1 MIYKGH
7 MMINSDPRFL
17 PIIFQSIPHGIF
29 TIDENGRITSFNQ
42 AAEQITGFAAAEA
55 IGERCY
61 NVFRTDICQQDCPLK
76 RSVRTM
82 EKTEGREVTI
92 LTKNDK
98 KLVITISTAAMTDDA
113 GHVLGGVEMF
123 RDLSQEIEL
132 RKKLQKSYIFEGIVS
147 KNIQMQKIKERLPLF
162 AASPSTVLIEGGS
175 GTGKDLIARA
185 IHNLSPR
192 KDGPFVTVNC
202 SALPDNLLESELFGY
217 VRGAFTDAKK
227 DKPGRFQLAHTGTI
241 LLDEIGEISPAMQVK
256 LLRVLQQREFEPL
269 GATQTVKVDVRVIA
283 ATNKDLED
291 AVEKGVFRDDLYYRL
306 NVIRMRIPAL
316 SERREDI
323 PLLLDHFIDHFN
335 RLQGKNITKISEPA
349 LAALMTAPLPG
360 NIRELENAI
369 EYAFVICQDDS
380 IELHHLPPQYTEI
393 KRSSSDVSKVVLFD
407 SAESDVIRSVLKRN
421 NNNRTKTAKELGI
434 SRQTLW
440 RKMNRLG
447 LTS

>member
-1 MIYKGH
+1 MKTD
-7 MMINSDPRFL
+7 SDPRFL

-29 TIDENGRITSFNQ
+29 TIDENGCITSFNQ
-42 AAEQITGFAAAEA
+42 AAEHITGFPAAEA
-55 IGERCY
+55 VGKRCHD
-61 NVFRTDICQQDCPLK
+61 VFRADICQQECPLK

-82 EKTEGREVTI
+82 EKTADREVTI
-92 LTKNDK
+92 LNRQDK
-98 KLVITISTAAMTDDA
+98 ELVISISTAAMTDDA
-113 GHVLGGVEMF
+113 GNVLGGVEMF
-123 RDLSQEIEL
+123 RDLSQVVEL
-132 RKKLQKSYIFEGIVS
+132 RKKLEKSYVFEGIVS
-147 KNIQMQKIKERLPLF
+147 KNLQMQKIKERLPLF
-162 AASPSTVLIEGGS
+162 AASPSTVLIEGAS
-175 GTGKDLIARA
+175 GTGKDLVAGA

-192 KDGPFVTVNC
+192 KDGPFITVNC

-217 VRGAFTDAKK
+217 VQGAFTDAKK

-269 GATQTVKVDVRVIA
+269 GATRTVKVDVRVIA
-283 ATNKDLED
+283 ATNKDLEE
-291 AVEKGVFRDDLYYRL
+291 AVQQGTFRDDLYYRL
-306 NVIRMRIPAL
+306 NVIRMQIPAL
-316 SERREDI
+316 SQRREDI
-323 PLLLDHFIDHFN
+323 PLLVNHFMDHFN
-335 RLQGKNITKISEPA
+335 RLQGKNITRVTEPA

-369 EYAFVICQDDS
+369 EYAFVICQGNS
-380 IELHHLPPQYTEI
+380 IELHHLPPQYSEV
-393 KRSSSDVSKVVLFD
+393 KRQSHDTSKAVLFD

-421 NNNRTKTAKELGI
+421 NDNRTKAAKELGI

>member
-1 MIYKGH
+1 MKTD
-7 MMINSDPRFL
+7 SDSRFF

-42 AAEQITGFAAAEA
+42 AAEQITGFRAAEA
-55 IGERCY
+55 IGKRCY
-61 NVFRTDICQQDCPLK
+61 DVFRTDICQQDCPLK

-82 EKTEGREVTI
+82 EKIEDREVTI
-92 LTKNDK
+92 LTRENK
-98 KLVITISTAAMTDDA
+98 KLVISISTAAMTDDL
-113 GHVLGGVEMF
+113 GNVLGGVEMF
-123 RDLSQEIEL
+123 RDLSQVIEL
-132 RKKLQKSYIFEGIVS
+132 RKKLEKSYVFEGIVS
-147 KNIQMQKIKERLPLF
+147 KNLQMQKIKERIPLF
-162 AASPSTVLIEGGS
+162 AASPSTVLIEGAS
-175 GTGKDLIARA
+175 GTGKDLVARA

-217 VRGAFTDAKK
+217 VQGAFTDAKK
-227 DKPGRFQLAHTGTI
+227 DKPGRFQLAHGGSI

-269 GATQTVKVDVRVIA
+269 GATRTVRVDVRVIA
-283 ATNKDLED
+283 ATNKDLEE
-291 AVEKGVFRDDLYYRL
+291 AVKNGSFRDDLYYRL
-306 NVIRMRIPAL
+306 NVIRIQIPAL

-323 PLLLDHFIDHFN
+323 PLLVSHFIDHFN
-335 RLQGKNITKISEPA
+335 RLQGKRVTRISEPA

-360 NIRELENAI
+360 NIRELENAL

-380 IELHHLPPQYTEI
+380 IELHHLPPQYSDI
-393 KRSSSDVSKVVLFD
+393 KRQSHDVSKVVLFD
-407 SAESDVIRSVLKRN
+407 SAERDVIRAVLKRN
-421 NNNRTKTAKELGI
+421 QGNRTKAARELGI

-447 LTS
+447 LNA

>member
-1 MIYKGH
+1 MVYKPH

-17 PIIFQSIPHGIF
+17 PVIFQSIPHGIF

-42 AAEQITGFAAAEA
+42 AAEQITGFAATEA
-55 IGERCY
+55 IGKRCY

-113 GHVLGGVEMF
+113 GNVLGGVEMF

-162 AASPSTVLIEGGS
+162 AASPSTVLIEGNS

-283 ATNKDLED
+283 ATNKDLEE
-291 AVEKGVFRDDLYYRL
+291 AVEKNVFRDDLYYRL

-323 PLLLDHFIDHFN
+323 PLLLDHFIDHFS

-369 EYAFVICQDDS
+369 EYAFVICQDNS

-447 LTS
+447 LFS

>member
-1 MIYKGH
+1 MKTD
-7 MMINSDPRFL
+7 SDSRFF

-29 TIDENGRITSFNQ
+29 TIDEHGRITSFNH
-42 AAEQITGFAAAEA
+42 AAEQITGFKAAEA
-55 IGERCY
+55 IGKRCY
-61 NVFRTDICQQDCPLK
+61 DVFRTAICQQDCPLK

-82 EKTEGREVTI
+82 EKTEDREVTI
-92 LTKNDK
+92 LTRNDK
-98 KLVITISTAAMTDDA
+98 KLVISICTAAMTDDA
-113 GHVLGGVEMF
+113 GNVLGGVEMF
-123 RDLSQEIEL
+123 RDLSQVIEL
-132 RKKLQKSYIFEGIVS
+132 RKKLEKSYVFEGIVS
-147 KNIQMQKIKERLPLF
+147 KNLQMQKIKERLPLF
-162 AASPSTVLIEGGS
+162 AASPSTVLIEGPS
-175 GTGKDLIARA
+175 GTGKDLVARA

-192 KDGPFVTVNC
+192 KDGPFITVNC

-217 VRGAFTDAKK
+217 VQGAFTDAKK

-269 GATQTVKVDVRVIA
+269 GATRTVKVDVRVIA
-283 ATNKDLED
+283 ATNKDLEE
-291 AVEKGVFRDDLYYRL
+291 AVIKDSFRDDLYYRL
-306 NVIRMRIPAL
+306 NVIRMKIPAL

-323 PLLLDHFIDHFN
+323 PLLVNHFIDHFN
-335 RLQGKNITKISEPA
+335 RLQGKNITMISEPA
-349 LAALMTAPLPG
+349 LAALMTASLPG

-369 EYAFVICQDDS
+369 EYAFVICQGNS
-380 IELHHLPPQYTEI
+380 IEPDHLLPQYSEI
-393 KRSSSDVSKVVLFD
+393 KRQSHDISKIALFD

-421 NNNRTKTAKELGI
+421 NGNRTRAAKELGI

>member
-1 MIYKGH
+1 MKTA
-7 MMINSDPRFL
+7 SDPRFF

-29 TIDENGRITSFNQ
+29 TVDDSGRITSFNQ
-42 AAEQITGFAAAEA
+42 AAEQITGFPAAEA
-55 IGERCY
+55 VGRRCY
-61 NVFRTDICQQDCPLK
+61 DVFRADICQQDCPLK

-82 EKTEGREVTI
+82 EITADREVTI
-92 LTKNDK
+92 LTKEDK
-98 KLVITISTAAMTDDA
+98 KLVISISTAAMTDEA
-113 GHVLGGVEMF
+113 GKIMGGVEMF
-123 RDLSQEIEL
+123 RDLSQVIEL
-132 RKKLQKSYIFEGIVS
+132 RKKLEKSYVFEGIVS
-147 KNIQMQKIKERLPLF
+147 KNLQMQKIKERLPLF
-162 AASPSTVLIEGGS
+162 AASPSTVLIEGAS
-175 GTGKDLIARA
+175 GTGKDLVARA

-227 DKPGRFQLAHTGTI
+227 DKPGRFQLAHSGSI
-241 LLDEIGEISPAMQVK
+241 LLDEIGEISAAMQVK

-283 ATNKDLED
+283 ATNKDLEE
-291 AVEKGVFRDDLYYRL
+291 AVQKGAFRDDLYYRL
-306 NVIRMRIPAL
+306 NVIRMKIPAL
-316 SERREDI
+316 SDRREDI
-323 PLLLDHFIDHFN
+323 PLLLNHFIDHFN
-335 RLQGKNITKISEPA
+335 RLLGKNIRKISEPA

-369 EYAFVICQDDS
+369 EYAFVICQYDS

-393 KRSSSDVSKVVLFD
+393 KRSSHEASKAVLFD

-421 NNNRTKTAKELGI
+421 NNNRTKAAEELGI

>member
-1 MIYKGH
+1 MVYKSH

-42 AAEQITGFAAAEA
+42 AAEKITGFAAAEA
-55 IGERCY
+55 IGKRCF

-82 EKTEGREVTI
+82 EKIEGREVTI
-92 LTKNDK
+92 LTKDDK
-98 KLVITISTAAMTDDA
+98 KLVINISTAAMTDDA
-113 GHVLGGVEMF
+113 GNVLGGVEMF

-162 AASPSTVLIEGGS
+162 AASPSTILIEGDS
-175 GTGKDLIARA
+175 GTGKDLVARA

-192 KDGPFVTVNC
+192 KDAPFVTVNC

-256 LLRVLQQREFEPL
+256 LLRILQQREFEPL

-283 ATNKDLED
+283 ATNKDLEE
-291 AVEKGVFRDDLYYRL
+291 AVQKGVFRDDLYYRL

-335 RLQGKNITKISEPA
+335 RLQGKNISKISEPA

-369 EYAFVICQDDS
+369 EYAFVICQNDI
-380 IELHHLPPQYTEI
+380 IELHHLPPQYAEI